1 MRPAD
6 LGKTHPGRSATPAHD
21 VERRGAS
28 ALVDHYRR
36 LALTRSHLLARI
48 LQDVPPTQWEHY
60 PCDDAISHDRRF
72 QWYYHSHSPADRPES
87 KEHGHFHLFA
97 RTECAG
103 GHIASRSE
111 QTFLDGLAAADSEA
125 TTRHLLCIG
134 LSPLG
139 VPISLFTVNRWVT
152 GDLLLSSASS
162 LGLLE
167 SMELNTGYP
176 VIDAVLMAL
185 TQLYRPDIRVLMRR
199 RDAVL
204 RARAA
209 EGPRT
214 LDDIRVEVLSELSID
229 IDQRIATLL
238 ADDP

>member
-1 MRPAD
+1 
-6 LGKTHPGRSATPAHD
+6 
-21 VERRGAS
+21 
-28 ALVDHYRR
+28 
-36 LALTRSHLLARI
+36 
-48 LQDVPPTQWEHY
+48 LQGTPPTQWEHH
-60 PCDDAISHDRRF
+60 PCDDAINHDRRF
-72 QWYYHSHSPADRPES
+72 QWYYHSHSPADRPGS
-87 KEHGHFHLFA
+87 QEHGHFHLFA
-97 RTECAG
+97 RTEGAG
-103 GHIASRSE
+103 GLIDSHSE
-111 QTFLDGLAAADSEA
+111 QTLLEDLAVPDSEA

-162 LGLLE
+162 LRLLE

-185 TQLYRPDIRVLMRR
+185 TQLYKPDIRALMRR

-209 EGPRT
+209 EGPGT
-214 LDDIRVEVLSELSID
+214 LDDIRMEVLSEVSID
-229 IDQRIATLL
+229 IDRRIATRL